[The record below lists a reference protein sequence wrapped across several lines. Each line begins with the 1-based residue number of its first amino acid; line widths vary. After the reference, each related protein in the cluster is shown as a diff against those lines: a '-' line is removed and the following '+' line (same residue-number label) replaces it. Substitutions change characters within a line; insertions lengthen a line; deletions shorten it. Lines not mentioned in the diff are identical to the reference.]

1 MFKLQS
7 NLRGLI
13 TVFALFTSF
22 VTFAQ
27 NTISGTVKD
36 DKNQP
41 LSGVSVVIKGSAKG
55 TISDSKGNYT
65 IKNVAAGKTNVV
77 ASFVGQKSIT
87 QSIDMASGTNTL
99 NFNLQDDAMELESV
113 IVTGVFD
120 QRTKLESSVAITT
133 LSPKI
138 IEQRAARGTG
148 DLLQAIPG
156 IWTDNSSGEVGSK
169 VVARGLAPVG
179 NDQIGFQYLSL
190 QEEGLPVMGAQ
201 MGFALVDMFHRN
213 DLNTGRFEAIRGG
226 SAAITSANSP
236 GGIFNFISKTG
247 GAKFAGSAAASLS
260 VYNNNNTLKRFD
272 VEFGGPLSSKGWGY
286 HLGGFYRVDAGARN
300 TPFNANEGGQIKGN
314 ITKQFAK
321 GMFKIYGKYLNDQNS
336 YFKEIAL
343 KNDLSAGY
351 DGGADPVDINNS
363 TTFIDVTADVPLAT
377 DYRKENTTNPTR
389 KFDAKSGIQN
399 KNWSVGAELTTE
411 LGNGWGLSFKAKHS
425 DFDQAYLQ
433 YQGNIVMPVVPSL
446 IKANNLGFL
455 QFGGGALASPGTY
468 TAAGVP
474 ASLAGA
480 LAQSFYPSVLSPTY
494 YDAKTGEVLA
504 KVNFAVVGGLPV
516 AQLDPNVPN
525 KLGNF
530 ILATAPLNMYN
541 QAKDNIAS
549 LSVTKEAGSHQIT
562 LGTFYSQTSINTQWF
577 VDGVVSTIGNN
588 ARPIRIEFPAPAA
601 LPASVAGVPSLAAAF
616 GPLYGAG
623 KKFNATDAN
632 GIVLQSGLAYTVT
645 ENKSVL
651 NAYYFNDVIKAS
663 DRLNIDLGV
672 RYETVRQTG
681 TKQGWQGGTAAGGG
695 LGALDKNPF
704 TLYDLGSRVYNG
716 KLFVYDQSY
725 DAAGAVSNA
734 DASGDGEGFQ
744 FDYISWSAGLNYK
757 LAKNTATYLRFS
769 RGNKAPELD
778 YYANNFVNIPLDK
791 KAPIETVTQA
801 EIGFK
806 SNTKKASLSATA
818 FYSKLD
824 NALLQLFITN
834 GSASF
839 FTDPTFNASRT
850 IGLELETV
858 IRPTENFSI
867 RAHATLQDAKY
878 DRLDYQNTAGTTDK
892 TKFFIESFAGN
903 TVKDV
908 APVIIDITPSLKI
921 GKFTPYVNYRWFS
934 ERQGNRRNSVQLAS
948 YGVVNAGI
956 TGDLT
961 SKFSISVQGNNLL
974 NSAGILL
981 FGGYGL
987 QGTSPEDI
995 AVGGITSPITNAV
1008 LPGTNITELNAL
1020 GAPLFARPI
1029 LARQLSVTLNYRF

>member
-1 MFKLQS
+1 MFKFQTD
-7 NLRGLI
+7 LRRLI
-13 TVFALFTSF
+13 TVFAFFTSF
-22 VTFAQ
+22 ATFAQ

-36 DKNQP
+36 EKNQF
-41 LSGVSVVIKGSAKG
+41 LSGVSVVVKGTTRG

-65 IKNVAAGKTNVV
+65 IKNVAAGKINVI

-87 QSIDMASGTNTL
+87 QAIDVGSGANTL

-247 GAKFAGSAAASLS
+247 GAKFAGSAAASAS
-260 VYNNNNTLKRFD
+260 IYNNSNTLKRFD

-300 TPFNANEGGQIKGN
+300 TPFNANVGGQIKGN

-321 GMFKIYGKYLNDQNS
+321 GMFKIYGKYLNDQNT
-336 YFKEIAL
+336 YYKEIAL
-343 KNDLSAGY
+343 KNDLLSGY
-351 DGGADPVDINNS
+351 DGGFGDPVDINNS
-363 TTFIDVTADVPLAT
+363 TTFIDVVADVPLAT
-377 DYRKENTTNPTR
+377 DYRRENATNPTR
-389 KFDAKSGIQN
+389 RFDAKNGIQN

-411 LGNGWGLSFKAKHS
+411 IGKGWGLSLKAKHS
-425 DFDQAYLQ
+425 DFDQSYLQ
-433 YQGNIVMPVVPSL
+433 YQGNIVIPVVPSL
-446 IKANNLGFL
+446 TRANNLGYL
-455 QFGGGALASPGTY
+455 QFGGGALISPGTY

-480 LAQSFYPSVLSPTY
+480 IAQSFFGSVLSPTY

-504 KVNFAVVGGLPV
+504 KVTGGV
-516 AQLDPNVPN
+516 LDPSVPN

-530 ILATAPLNMYN
+530 LLTTAPLNMYN

-549 LSVTKEAGSHQIT
+549 LSVTKEAGIHQIT
-562 LGTFYSQTSINTQWF
+562 LGTFYSQTTINTQWF
-577 VDGVVSTIGNN
+577 VDGVVSSMGNN
-588 ARPIRIEFPAPAA
+588 SRPIRIEFPAPAA
-601 LPASVAGVPSLAAAF
+601 LPASVAGVPSLAAVF

-623 KKFNATDAN
+623 KKFNATDPN
-632 GIVLQSGLAYTVT
+632 GIILQSGLAYTVT

-663 DRLNIDLGV
+663 DRLNIDLGI

-681 TKQGWQGGTAAGGG
+681 TKQGWQSGAAAGGG
-695 LGALDKNPF
+695 IGALDKNPF

-725 DAAGAVSNA
+725 DATGAVTNA
-734 DASGDGEGFQ
+734 DANGDGEGFQ

-757 LAKNTATYLRFS
+757 LAEKTATYLRVS

-778 YYANNFVNIPLDK
+778 YYANNFVNVPLDK

-806 SNTKKASLSATA
+806 TNSKKASLSATA

-834 GSASF
+834 GAASF

-850 IGLELETV
+850 FGLELETV
-858 IRPTENFSI
+858 IRPTENFNI

-878 DRLDYQNTAGTTDK
+878 DRLQYQNTAGSTDK
-892 TKFFIESFAGN
+892 TKFFFEDFAGN
-903 TVKDV
+903 RVKDV
-908 APVIIDITPSLKI
+908 APIILDITPSLKI

-934 ERQGNRRNSVQLAS
+934 ERQGNRRNSIQLAS

-961 SKFSISVQGNNLL
+961 SKFSVSIQGNNLL

-995 AVGGITSPITNAV
+995 AVGGIISPITNAV
-1008 LPGTNITELNAL
+1008 LPGTNTTELNAL

-1029 LARQLSVTLNYRF
+1029 LARQLSATLTYRF

>member
-1 MFKLQS
+1 MFKLHS

-13 TVFALFTSF
+13 TVFALFMSF
-22 VTFAQ
+22 ATFAQ
-27 NTISGTVKD
+27 HSISGTVKD
-36 DKNQP
+36 TKNQP
-41 LSGVSVVIKGSAKG
+41 LPGVSVVIKGTTKG
-55 TISDSKGNYT
+55 TISDSKGNFT
-65 IKNVAAGKTNVV
+65 IKNIGAGKANVM

-87 QSIDMASGTNTL
+87 QSIDVVSGANTL

-148 DLLQAIPG
+148 DLLQAVPG
-156 IWTDNSSGEVGSK
+156 IWADNSSGEVGSK

-179 NDQIGFQYLSL
+179 NDQVGFQYLSL

-247 GAKFAGSAAASLS
+247 GAKFAGSAAASVS
-260 VYNNNNTLKRFD
+260 VYNNSNTLKRFD

-321 GMFKIYGKYLNDQNS
+321 GMFKVYGKYLNDQNS
-336 YFKEIAL
+336 FFKEIAL
-343 KNDLSAGY
+343 KNDLSGGY
-351 DGGADPVDINNS
+351 DGGTDAVDINNS
-363 TTFIDVTADVPLAT
+363 TTFVDVTADVPLAT

-389 KFDAKSGIQN
+389 RFDSKSGIQN
-399 KNWSVGAELTTE
+399 KNWSIGAELTTE
-411 LGNGWGLSFKAKHS
+411 LGSGWGLSLKAKHS
-425 DFDQAYLQ
+425 EFDQAYLQ
-433 YQGNIVMPVVPSL
+433 FQGNTVLPVVPSL
-446 IKANNLGFL
+446 SKPNNLGYS
-455 QFGGGALASPGTY
+455 QFGAATLINPATYAS
-468 TAAGVP
+468 VP
-474 ASLAGA
+474 APFGG
-480 LAQSFYPSVLSPTY
+480 QIQGSFFGSVLSPTY

-504 KVNFAVVGGLPV
+504 KVIGGV
-516 AQLDPNVPN
+516 LDPNTPN

-530 ILATAPLNMYN
+530 LLATAPLNMNN
-541 QAKDNIAS
+541 QVKDNIAS
-549 LSVTKEAGSHQIT
+549 LNITKEAGVHQIT
-562 LGTFYSQTSINTQWF
+562 LGTYYSQTAINTQWF
-577 VDGVVSTIGNN
+577 VDGVASTIGSNP
-588 ARPIRIEFPAPAA
+588 RPIRIEFPAPATA
-601 LPASVAGVPSLAAAF
+601 PAAVVGVPSLNAAF
-616 GPLYGAG
+616 GGFYGAG
-623 KKFNATDAN
+623 KILKATDKN
-632 GIVLQSGLAYTVT
+632 GFLLQSGLAYTVT

-663 DRLNIDLGV
+663 DRLNIDLGI

-681 TKQGWQGGTAAGGG
+681 MKQGWQNGVSAVGNLGG
-695 LGALDKNPF
+695 LDKDF
-704 TLYDLGSRVYNG
+704 TTFYDIGSRVYNG
-716 KLFVYDQSY
+716 QIFNYDQSY
-725 DAAGAVSNA
+725 TLNAANIGTVSNA

-744 FDYISWSAGLNYK
+744 FDYVSWSAGLNYK
-757 LAKNTATYLRFS
+757 LTKSTATYLRVS

-778 YYANNFVNIPLDK
+778 YYAQNFVNIPLDK

-806 SNTKKASLSATA
+806 TNSKKASLSATA
-818 FYSKLD
+818 FYSYLD
-824 NALLQLFITN
+824 NALLQLFISN
-834 GSASF
+834 GAASF

-858 IRPTENFSI
+858 IRPTENFTI

-878 DRLDYQNTAGTTDK
+878 DRLQYQNTAGTTDK
-892 TKFFIESFAGN
+892 TKFFFENFAGN
-903 TVKDV
+903 RVKDV

-921 GKFTPYVNYRWFS
+921 GKFTPYINYRWFS
-934 ERQGNRRNSVQLAS
+934 ERQGNRRNSIQLAS

-961 SKFSISVQGNNLL
+961 SKFSVSIQGNNLL

-987 QGTSPEDI
+987 QGTSVEDI
-995 AVGGITSPITNAV
+995 AVGGITSSVTNTV

-1020 GAPLFARPI
+1020 NSPLFARPI
-1029 LARQLSVTLNYRF
+1029 LARQLSATLTYRF

>member
-1 MFKLQS
+1 MFKLHTNFQ
-7 NLRGLI
+7 GLI
-13 TVFALFTSF
+13 TAFALLMSF
-22 VTFAQ
+22 ATFAQ

-36 DKNQP
+36 DKNQTLP
-41 LSGVSVVIKGSAKG
+41 GVSVVIKGSTKG

-65 IKNVAAGKTNVV
+65 IKNVAAGKVNVI

-87 QSIDMASGTNTL
+87 ESIDVASGANTL
-99 NFNLQDDAMELESV
+99 NFTLQDDAMELESV

-247 GAKFAGSAAASLS
+247 GAKFAGSAAASAS
-260 VYNNNNTLKRFD
+260 IYNNNNTLKRFD

-300 TPFNANEGGQIKGN
+300 TPFNANIGGQIKGN

-321 GMFKIYGKYLNDQNS
+321 GMFKIYGKYLNDQNT

-351 DGGADPVDINNS
+351 DGGFGDPVDINNS
-363 TTFIDVTADVPLAT
+363 TTFVDLTADVPLAT
-377 DYRKENTTNPTR
+377 DYRRENATNPTR
-389 KFDAKSGIQN
+389 RFDAKNGIQN

-411 LGNGWGLSFKAKHS
+411 IGKGWGLSLKAKHS
-425 DFDQAYLQ
+425 DFDQSYLQ
-433 YQGNIVMPVVPSL
+433 YQGNIVIPVVPSL
-446 IKANNLGFL
+446 AKANNLGYL
-455 QFGGGALASPGTY
+455 QFGGGALISPGTY
-468 TAAGVP
+468 TAGGVP
-474 ASLAGA
+474 ASLAG
-480 LAQSFYPSVLSPTY
+480 LIAQSFFGSVLSPTY

-504 KVNFAVVGGLPV
+504 KVTGGV
-516 AQLDPNVPN
+516 LDPSVPN

-530 ILATAPLNMYN
+530 LLTTAPLNMYN

-549 LSVTKEAGSHQIT
+549 LSVTKEAGIHQIT

-577 VDGVVSTIGNN
+577 VDGVVSSMGNN
-588 ARPIRIEFPAPAA
+588 SRPIRIEFPAPTT
-601 LPASVAGVPSLAAAF
+601 LPAAVAGVPSLAAAF
-616 GPLYGAG
+616 GPLYGVG
-623 KKFNATDAN
+623 KKFNATDPN
-632 GIVLQSGLAYTVT
+632 GIILQSGLAYTVT

-681 TKQGWQGGTAAGGG
+681 TKQGWQSGAAAGGG
-695 LGALDKNPF
+695 IGALDKNPF

-725 DAAGAVSNA
+725 DATGAVTNA
-734 DASGDGEGFQ
+734 DANGDGEGFQ
-744 FDYISWSAGLNYK
+744 FDYVSWSAGLNYK
-757 LAKNTATYLRFS
+757 LAEKTATYLRVS

-778 YYANNFVNIPLDK
+778 YYANNFVNVPLDK

-806 SNTKKASLSATA
+806 TNSKKASLSATA

-834 GSASF
+834 GAASF

-850 IGLELETV
+850 FGLELETV
-858 IRPTENFSI
+858 IRPTENFNI

-878 DRLDYQNTAGTTDK
+878 DRLDYQNTAGSTDK

-903 TVKDV
+903 RVKDV
-908 APVIIDITPSLKI
+908 APIILDITPSLKI

-934 ERQGNRRNSVQLAS
+934 ERQGNRRNSIQLAS

-961 SKFSISVQGNNLL
+961 SKFSVSIQGNNLL

-995 AVGGITSPITNAV
+995 AVGGIMSPITKTV
-1008 LPGTNITELNAL
+1008 LPGTNTSELNAL

-1029 LARQLSVTLNYRF
+1029 LARQLSATLTYRF

>member
-1 MFKLQS
+1 MFKFQTD
-7 NLRGLI
+7 LRRLI
-13 TVFALFTSF
+13 TVFAFFTSF
-22 VTFAQ
+22 ATFAQ

-36 DKNQP
+36 EKNQF
-41 LSGVSVVIKGSAKG
+41 LSGVSVVVKGTTRG

-65 IKNVAAGKTNVV
+65 IKNVAAGKINVI

-87 QSIDMASGTNTL
+87 QAIDVGSGANTL

-247 GAKFAGSAAASLS
+247 GAKFAGSAAASAS
-260 VYNNNNTLKRFD
+260 IYNNSNTLKRFD

-300 TPFNANEGGQIKGN
+300 TPFNANVGGQIKGN

-321 GMFKIYGKYLNDQNS
+321 GMFKIYGKYLNDQNT
-336 YFKEIAL
+336 YYKEIAL
-343 KNDLSAGY
+343 KNDLLSGY
-351 DGGADPVDINNS
+351 DGGFGDPVDINNS
-363 TTFIDVTADVPLAT
+363 TTFIDVVADVPLAT
-377 DYRKENTTNPTR
+377 DYRRENATNPTR
-389 KFDAKSGIQN
+389 RFDAKNGIQN

-411 LGNGWGLSFKAKHS
+411 IGKGWGLSLKAKHS
-425 DFDQAYLQ
+425 DFDQSYLQ
-433 YQGNIVMPVVPSL
+433 YQGNIVIPVVPSL
-446 IKANNLGFL
+446 TRANNLGYL
-455 QFGGGALASPGTY
+455 QFGGGALISPGTY

-480 LAQSFYPSVLSPTY
+480 IAQSFFGSVLSPTY

-504 KVNFAVVGGLPV
+504 KVTGGV
-516 AQLDPNVPN
+516 LDPSVPN

-530 ILATAPLNMYN
+530 LLTTAPLNMYN

-549 LSVTKEAGSHQIT
+549 LSVTKEAGIHQIT
-562 LGTFYSQTSINTQWF
+562 LGTFYSQTTINTQWF
-577 VDGVVSTIGNN
+577 VDGVVSSMSNN
-588 ARPIRIEFPAPAA
+588 SRPIRIEFPAPAA
-601 LPASVAGVPSLAAAF
+601 LPASVAGVPSLAAVF

-623 KKFNATDAN
+623 KKFNATDPN
-632 GIVLQSGLAYTVT
+632 GIILQSGLAYTVT

-663 DRLNIDLGV
+663 DRLNIDLGI

-681 TKQGWQGGTAAGGG
+681 TKQGWQSGAAAGGG
-695 LGALDKNPF
+695 IGALDKNPF

-725 DAAGAVSNA
+725 DATGAVTNA
-734 DASGDGEGFQ
+734 DANGDGEGFQ

-757 LAKNTATYLRFS
+757 LAEKTATYLRVS

-778 YYANNFVNIPLDK
+778 YYANNFVNVPLDK

-806 SNTKKASLSATA
+806 TNSKKASLSATA

-834 GSASF
+834 GAASF

-850 IGLELETV
+850 FGLELETV
-858 IRPTENFSI
+858 IRPTENFNI

-878 DRLDYQNTAGTTDK
+878 DRLQYQNTAGSTDK
-892 TKFFIESFAGN
+892 TKFFFEDFAGN
-903 TVKDV
+903 RVKDV
-908 APVIIDITPSLKI
+908 APIILDITPSLKI

-934 ERQGNRRNSVQLAS
+934 ERQGNRRNSIQLAS

-961 SKFSISVQGNNLL
+961 SKFSVSIQGNNLL

-995 AVGGITSPITNAV
+995 AVGGIISPVTNAV
-1008 LPGTNITELNAL
+1008 LPGTNTTELNAL

-1029 LARQLSVTLNYRF
+1029 LARQLSATLTYRF